1 MARVDLVLNGRI
13 YALSCE
19 DGQENRLRELAH
31 YVDGRL
37 KELASSAKSG
47 NEAQLMVLTALTL
60 ADEIF
65 DQKAELTLNKIPHP
79 GSIPR
84 TPEEDNALAA
94 SLDRLSDRLEA
105 ITGKLV
111 SK

>member
-19 DGQENRLRELAH
+19 DGQES
-31 YVDGRL
+31 RL
-37 KELASSAKSG
+37 KELAVYVDSKLKELANSAHSG

-84 TPEEDNALAA
+84 TPEEDAALAGM
-94 SLDRLSDRLEA
+94 LDRLSDRLESV
-105 ITGKLV
+105 TGRLRLK
-111 SK
+111 